1 MRLETTYEILPAD
14 STTPSHT
21 EVRIENAQG
30 DKFIAFSAPGVQGML
45 DAMTQGRTR
54 KEALAMVDVKVLDH
68 FIVAGTTPP
77 LSFAERGLL

>member
-45 DAMTQGRTR
+45 DAVTQVHESERANFRDYGLIGDVHQWPIYLISATVRIP
-54 KEALAMVDVKVLDH
+54 EA
-68 FIVAGTTPP
+68 
-77 LSFAERGLL
+77 